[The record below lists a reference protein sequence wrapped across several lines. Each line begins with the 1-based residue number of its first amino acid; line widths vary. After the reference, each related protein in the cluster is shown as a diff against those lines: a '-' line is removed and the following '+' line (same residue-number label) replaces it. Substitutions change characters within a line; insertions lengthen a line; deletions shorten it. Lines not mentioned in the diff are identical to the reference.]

1 MNDPRIIFADEPG
14 TQQTAL
20 ARRQASTYF
29 SVMTT
34 KDRIT
39 DAAMRL
45 FGERGYAATSVAL
58 IEQEAG
64 LAPGSGGLY
73 KHFRSKKAV
82 LDAGIRSR
90 IESSDDLLPLI
101 AAVQAAPDRR
111 ASLRAIA
118 AAALARLDS
127 ERDLNRILVRDLA
140 PFPDLLEL
148 FRTAELQR
156 LADALS
162 AGVVQLEPSLPD
174 RARAALS
181 AVFIGAVSH
190 FWLLADIYGGSHPL
204 GIDRNAFLDAVADAA
219 DAAIARGSS

>member
-1 MNDPRIIFADEPG
+1 M
-14 TQQTAL
+14 
-20 ARRQASTYF
+20 
-29 SVMTT
+29 VTT

-58 IEQEAG
+58 IEHEAG

-73 KHFRSKKAV
+73 KHFRSKEDV

-90 IESSDDLLPLI
+90 IESSDDLVPLL
-101 AAVQAAPDRR
+101 AAIQAAPDRR
-111 ASLRAIA
+111 AALRTIA
-118 AAALARLDS
+118 AAAFTRLDS

-140 PFPDLLEL
+140 QFPDLLEL

-162 AGVVQLEPSLPD
+162 AGVAQLEPSLPD
-174 RARAALS
+174 PARASHS

-190 FWLLADIYGGSHPL
+190 FWLLTDIYGGRHPL
-204 GIDRNAFLDAVADAA
+204 GIGRDAFLDAVADAA